1 MVKYIVVTGGVVSG
15 IGKGITTASAGLL
28 LKSSGFSV
36 DAIKFDPYLN
46 IDPGTMS
53 PYEHGEVYVLNDGA
67 ETDLD
72 LGHYERFLNT
82 DLEGISSV
90 SAGRVYDSI
99 LSEEREGKTLG
110 KTVQLIPHVTNR
122 IKELFK
128 KNTENKKN
136 HIRLIEIGGSTGDME
151 AEIFLE
157 SFRQLR
163 SELGKQIYHIHLGYV
178 PFLRNCGEFKS
189 KPFQTSLKEL
199 SKSGLQPDM
208 LVVRYAPE
216 NGEHPDSSIME
227 KMALFSNLSIQKVVP
242 LPDLDSIYD
251 VPTYLLQTSMV
262 DNLSEFVGVQ
272 LKPILPNFFI
282 AQNKSQNKFNQK
294 VKIALVAK
302 YTKLTDAYLS
312 ILESLKIAAVS
323 ENVDLETVLIDSEK
337 LEKQGLNSQGESEY
351 LKLQDV
357 DGVLVPGGFG
367 NRGMEGK
374 IMAIKY
380 ARENKIPFLGICLG
394 LQMAV
399 VEIARNKL
407 NLNAVSREM
416 IENKDDFDLDV
427 IIDMIPEQRNINKL
441 GGTMRL
447 GDYTCQVKT
456 NTLAFSLFQSEN
468 IVERHRHRLEVQPQ
482 FVDRLEKTGLIV
494 SGKHNF
500 CDVNGQDRSLVE
512 IVELD
517 KVMHPFFI
525 AIQSHPEF
533 LSRPDKPHPLFQGL
547 VSASKNSYNG

>member
-1 MVKYIVVTGGVVSG
+1 MIKYIVVTGGVVSG
-15 IGKGITTASAGLL
+15 IGKGITTASIGLL

-46 IDPGTMS
+46 VDPGTMS

-82 DLEGISSV
+82 DLEKISSV

-122 IKELFK
+122 IKDLFK
-128 KNTENKKN
+128 KNTAGKQN

-199 SKSGLQPDM
+199 SRSGLQPDM

-216 NGEHPDSSIME
+216 NGVHFDKSILE
-227 KMALFSNLSIQKVVP
+227 KMALFSNLDIHKVIP
-242 LPDLDSIYD
+242 LPDLESIYD
-251 VPTYLLQTSMV
+251 VPTHLLQTSTV
-262 DNLSEFVGVQ
+262 KNLSEFVGVE
-272 LKPILPNFFI
+272 LKPVLPNFFL
-282 AQNKSQNKFNQK
+282 AQSKASAGTQTT
-294 VKIALVAK
+294 VKIGLVAK
-302 YTKLTDAYLS
+302 YSKLNDAYLS
-312 ILESLKIAAVS
+312 ILESLKIAGVS
-323 ENVDLETVLIDSEK
+323 ESVVVETVLIDSQQLERNGSEANANSELEK
-337 LEKQGLNSQGESEY
+337 LHS
-351 LKLQDV
+351 V
-357 DGVLVPGGFG
+357 DAILVPGGFG

-374 IMAIKY
+374 ILAVQY
-380 ARENKIPFLGICLG
+380 ARENQVPFLGICLG

-399 VEIARNKL
+399 VEIARHKL
-407 NLNAVSREM
+407 GLAAVSREM
-416 IENKDDFDLDV
+416 LESEASENKEV
-427 IIDMIPEQRNINKL
+427 VIDMIPEQRNINKL

-447 GDYTCQVKT
+447 GAYSCELKPE
-456 NTLAFSLFQSEN
+456 TLAYSLFGKAQ
-468 IVERHRHRLEVQPQ
+468 ITERHRHRLEVQPQ
-482 FVDRLEKTGLIV
+482 YVDRLQSVGLIV
-494 SGKHNF
+494 SGRHNF
-500 CDVNGQDRSLVE
+500 RDVNNQERSLVE

-517 KVMHPFFI
+517 RSIHPFFI
-525 AIQSHPEF
+525 GIQSHPEF

-547 VSASKNSYNG
+547 VQAAKARL